1 MKIQRLH
8 LDGFGRWT
16 DAGFEFAPGLNVIY
30 GANQAGKST
39 MQQALLAMR
48 SEGGRLK
55 TLIAYYEAL
64 LPKLRHTMRARGRA
78 GGNGHVG

>member
-8 LDGFGRWT
+8 LDGFGRWS
-16 DAGFEFAPGLNVIY
+16 DASFEFAPGLNVIY

-48 SEGGRLK
+48 FCGAPPTQPTGRMLSP
-55 TLIAYYEAL
+55 L
-64 LPKLRHTMRARGRA
+64 AR
-78 GGNGHVG
+78 